1 MYNALAQTDQLD
13 AASSASDDASDRSP
27 VLESPA
33 FAPLTLDFD
42 NFGGSA
48 HRDAASTAPES
59 LLQTA
64 TTAIMGPTAA
74 SYELVEADEYAVPV
88 EKAKT
93 PEKKPET
100 ENKPEEPV
108 MQTPRSRRN
117 STPLRHPT
125 PDLQSI
131 QGAYVGNVE
140 RLEKSAER
148 MSMEVE
154 AERVLDTLNRM
165 SLPRSRAASG
175 ASIANSKA
183 SPGSPS
189 ASIAAGIAGPMATSG
204 YGSLS
209 RQSSLNRPRLRSGSS
224 ASRLAHIIEP
234 ENESAAEMAPTTIP
248 PPPEQHRLEHP
259 LQHEQ
264 QLQNEQQQQQ
274 VQYGQQHAQQ
284 YEQYEHHEQHE
295 HQHEERPD
303 SAASGDTY
311 QQSTN
316 LFKDFDGV
324 HYTPHIREV
333 PPSRGVSLSK
343 PPLAAEA
350 AHYNNPPPGQDIVYY
365 PAPVPMMLNLPQ
377 RLSRKPAMSE
387 QEKRRTQL
395 INSISPDARK
405 SAAWITD
412 GEQSS
417 NAGDRMSKRLSNLPP
432 QLRAS
437 AFFDAPKT
445 QIDVRIQGES
455 AVATLDSIL
464 DAAAHAPVS
473 AFTDHPIV
481 GHLGADVYKQKRPK
495 NKINKKRA
503 LVKSDGTM
511 TDRTVSSTTKAGSH
525 VRSPSDGQMLDNVDE
540 STSLRSNFDEHATHE
555 YSRTP
560 SPLREAGEHEEG
572 EEEEEDDEEDSD
584 DEKED
589 DEPIFGP
596 PTTLLAELQMRKH
609 EQKMRTRTAATAF
622 PNGMHSTLLELDSV
636 AQRQR
641 DKRDKG
647 RVTLAW
653 EGNQGTAQDEADD
666 DDVPLGVLFPE
677 QSRLHDENRPL
688 GLMEKLVLEESEPLS
703 RRRARIRGEPL
714 NTARAGTPRNLVP
727 RDPSPDKR
735 ASAAYTLDIPGLTSN
750 MNGNEESGDEEETLA
765 QRKSRLKAREGGSDF
780 DDLISK
786 FGDLDNA
793 DKEKAKGVPETSTLT
808 SAAAAQPAEPEEET
822 LGQRRK
828 RLQAEA
834 RLHTGSASATSLPF
848 HARKSM
854 ANVLQ
859 AHPARPGLASA
870 HSELDVR
877 YRTPAAMA
885 STHSLLNLPPTRASM
900 LASTSSPL
908 AMAGSRLS
916 GTPMLPYSHGPP
928 PGTAPA
934 TLNGSGMLGS
944 STGAGGFGYP
954 TNGFV
959 YNPASMYPAGGQ
971 QEMIDPRQR
980 DMIDRW
986 RLSVRQ

>member
-1 MYNALAQTDQLD
+1 MYNALAQTDRLD

-27 VLESPA
+27 ALGSPV

-42 NFGGSA
+42 NLGGSE
-48 HRDAASTAPES
+48 HRDAASTAPDS
-59 LLQTA
+59 FLQTA
-64 TTAIMGPTAA
+64 TTAIMRQKAA
-74 SYELVEADEYAVPV
+74 SYELVEADEYAVP
-88 EKAKT
+88 EKT
-93 PEKKPET
+93 PERTPET

-131 QGAYVGNVE
+131 QGAYIGNVE

-154 AERVLDTLNRM
+154 AERVLETLNRM
-165 SLPRSRAASG
+165 SMPRSRAASG
-175 ASIANSKA
+175 ASIANSRA
-183 SPGSPS
+183 SPGSPGAS
-189 ASIAAGIAGPMATSG
+189 AAAATSISASG

-234 ENESAAEMAPTTIP
+234 ENEGAVEMAPPTIP
-248 PPPEQHRLEHP
+248 PPPEHRLEQP
-259 LQHEQ
+259 LQTEQ
-264 QLQNEQQQQQ
+264 PLQYGQYEQQNEQ
-274 VQYGQQHAQQ
+274 G
-284 YEQYEHHEQHE
+284 
-295 HQHEERPD
+295 ERPD
-303 SAASGDTY
+303 SAGSGDTY

-324 HYTPHIREV
+324 HFTPHIREV
-333 PPSRGVSLSK
+333 PRSRGVSLSK

-350 AHYNNPPPGQDIVYY
+350 EHYNNPPPGQDVVYY

-377 RLSRKPAMSE
+377 RLSRKPPMSE

-395 INSISPDARK
+395 INSISPEARK

-412 GEQSS
+412 AEQGS
-417 NAGDRMSKRLSNLPP
+417 NAGDRMSKQLSNLPP

-455 AVATLDSIL
+455 AVDTLESIL

-495 NKINKKRA
+495 NKINKKRRS
-503 LVKSDGTM
+503 VKPNGTM
-511 TDRTVSSTTKAGSH
+511 TTDRSVSSTTKPGSH
-525 VRSPSDGQMLDNVDE
+525 IRTPSDGQMLDNVDE
-540 STSLRSNFDEHATHE
+540 STSLRSNFDEHATHG

-560 SPLREAGEHEEG
+560 SPLREVGTHEEEDEEEEE
-572 EEEEEDDEEDSD
+572 EEEEEDDKEEDD
-584 DEKED
+584 DERKD

-609 EQKMRTRTAATAF
+609 QQKMRTRTAATA
-622 PNGMHSTLLELDSV
+622 V

-641 DKRDKG
+641 EKRDKG

-653 EGNQGTAQDEADD
+653 EGHQGTGQDELDD

-677 QSRLHDENRPL
+677 QSRLQDENRPL

-714 NTARAGTPRNLVP
+714 NTARAATPRNLAP

-735 ASAAYTLDIPGLTSN
+735 ASTAYTLDIPGLTDN
-750 MNGNEESGDEEETLA
+750 NVNGNEESGDEEETLA
-765 QRKSRLKAREGGSDF
+765 QRKNRLKARDSRSDF

-786 FGDLDNA
+786 FGDLSS
-793 DKEKAKGVPETSTLT
+793 KGYSKPSSSNNRLNRP
-808 SAAAAQPAEPEEET
+808 S
-822 LGQRRK
+822 RRK

-834 RLHTGSASATSLPF
+834 KLQAGSVSATSSPF
-848 HARKSM
+848 QARRTM

-859 AHPARPGLASA
+859 AHPARPGLVTA
-870 HSELDVR
+870 HSELDMR

-900 LASTSSPL
+900 LTSTTTPL
-908 AMAGSRLS
+908 SMAGHRLS
-916 GTPMLPYSHGPP
+916 GAPMLPYSHGPP

-934 TLNGSGMLGS
+934 MLNGSGMLGS

-954 TNGFV
+954 TTGFV
-959 YNPASMYPAGGQ
+959 YNPATMHPAGGQ

>member
-1 MYNALAQTDQLD
+1 MYNALAQTDRLD

-27 VLESPA
+27 ALGSPV
-33 FAPLTLDFD
+33 FAPLALDFD
-42 NFGGSA
+42 NFGGSE
-48 HRDAASTAPES
+48 HRDAASTAPDS

-64 TTAIMGPTAA
+64 TTAIMRQKAA
-74 SYELVEADEYAVPV
+74 SYELVEADEYAVP
-88 EKAKT
+88 EKA
-93 PEKKPET
+93 PERMPET

-131 QGAYVGNVE
+131 QGAYIGNVE

-154 AERVLDTLNRM
+154 AERVLETLNRM
-165 SLPRSRAASG
+165 SMPRSRATSG
-175 ASIANSKA
+175 ASIANSRA
-183 SPGSPS
+183 SPGSPGAS
-189 ASIAAGIAGPMATSG
+189 AAAATSISASG

-234 ENESAAEMAPTTIP
+234 ENEGAAEMAPPTIP
-248 PPPEQHRLEHP
+248 PPPEHRLEQQP
-259 LQHEQ
+259 LQYGQQQEQ
-264 QLQNEQQQQQ
+264 QYGQQNEQQ
-274 VQYGQQHAQQ
+274 YGQ
-284 YEQYEHHEQHE
+284 YEQQNEQG
-295 HQHEERPD
+295 ERPE
-303 SAASGDTY
+303 SAGSGDTY

-324 HYTPHIREV
+324 HFTPHIREV
-333 PPSRGVSLSK
+333 PRSRGVSLSK

-350 AHYNNPPPGQDIVYY
+350 EHYNNPPPGQDVVYY

-377 RLSRKPAMSE
+377 RLSRKPPMSE

-395 INSISPDARK
+395 INSISPEARK

-412 GEQSS
+412 AEQGS
-417 NAGDRMSKRLSNLPP
+417 NVGDRMSKRLSNLPP

-455 AVATLDSIL
+455 AVDTLESIL

-481 GHLGADVYKQKRPK
+481 GHLGADVYKQKRAK
-495 NKINKKRA
+495 NKINKKRRSA
-503 LVKSDGTM
+503 KPDGTM
-511 TDRTVSSTTKAGSH
+511 TTDRSVSSTTKPGSH
-525 VRSPSDGQMLDNVDE
+525 IRTPSDGQMLDNVDE
-540 STSLRSNFDEHATHE
+540 STSLRSNFDEHASHG

-560 SPLREAGEHEEG
+560 SPLREAGAHEEDDEE
-572 EEEEEDDEEDSD
+572 EEEEEDEEEEDD
-584 DEKED
+584 DEGKN

-609 EQKMRTRTAATAF
+609 QQKMRTRTAATAF

-641 DKRDKG
+641 EKRDKG

-653 EGNQGTAQDEADD
+653 EGHQGTGQDELDD

-677 QSRLHDENRPL
+677 QSRLQDENRPL

-714 NTARAGTPRNLVP
+714 NTARAATPRNLAA
-727 RDPSPDKR
+727 RDPSPNKR
-735 ASAAYTLDIPGLTSN
+735 ASTAYTLDIPGLTDN
-750 MNGNEESGDEEETLA
+750 NVTGNEESGDEEETLA
-765 QRKSRLKAREGGSDF
+765 QRKNRLKARDSRSDF

-786 FGDLDNA
+786 FGDLDGAA
-793 DKEKAKGVPETSTLT
+793 DKDKTKDAPATSA
-808 SAAAAQPAEPEEET
+808 SAAAAAQAAAEPEEET

-834 RLHTGSASATSLPF
+834 KLQSASASATSSPF
-848 HARKSM
+848 QARRTM

-859 AHPARPGLASA
+859 AHPARPGLVTA
-870 HSELDVR
+870 HSELDMR

-900 LASTSSPL
+900 LTSTTAPFS
-908 AMAGSRLS
+908 MAGHRLS
-916 GTPMLPYSHGPP
+916 GAPMLPYSHGPP

-934 TLNGSGMLGS
+934 MLNGSGMLGS

-959 YNPASMYPAGGQ
+959 YNPASMHPVGGQ